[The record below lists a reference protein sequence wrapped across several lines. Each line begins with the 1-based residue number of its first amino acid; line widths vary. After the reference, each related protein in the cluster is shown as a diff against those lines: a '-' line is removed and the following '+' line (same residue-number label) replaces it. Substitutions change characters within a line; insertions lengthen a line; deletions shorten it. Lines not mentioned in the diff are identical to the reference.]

1 MTLPSPL
8 ARLLG
13 DAARLASRPLRSAL
27 GAGTSAAVATV
38 QTAIYAPSIEGAA
51 FIAAVWAGVAALFH
65 SKAWEE
71 QKKAA
76 SQAGVEIAKAQSE
89 HS

>member
-13 DAARLASRPLRSAL
+13 DAARPYVLIC
-27 GAGTSAAVATV
+27 AGTSAAVATV